1 LFYSGTYNVSKS
13 KFIIIFD
20 VHPYMWLLRLSTH
33 NNTYLII
40 VDSILRFVFGRS
52 HANSRAL
59 IHSMLLALSGAIVL
73 HSSVDCLCTESTKMD
88 STSPTIYVVV
98 VPLLWI
104 GLPTVGAGSKIRN
117 KTKVED
123 YAMPS
128 QLILLL
134 LLVHVLLSDFL

>member
-20 VHPYMWLLRLSTH
+20 VQTYMWLSTH

-40 VDSILRFVFGRS
+40 VDSILRFVIGGS

-59 IHSMLLALSGAIVL
+59 INSMLLALSGAVVL

-88 STSPTIYVVV
+88 STSPTIYVIV
-98 VPLLWI
+98 VPLLQI
-104 GLPTVGAGSKIRN
+104 IHETFGSIWFSTRN
-117 KTKVED
+117 QVSKTRTRYPQANNYKT
-123 YAMPS
+123 
-128 QLILLL
+128 IT
-134 LLVHVLLSDFL
+134 

>member
-1 LFYSGTYNVSKS
+1 MSKS

-20 VHPYMWLLRLSTH
+20 VQTYMWLSTH

-40 VDSILRFVFGRS
+40 VDSILRFVIGGS

-59 IHSMLLALSGAIVL
+59 INSMLLALSGAVVL

-88 STSPTIYVVV
+88 STSPTIYVIV

-104 GLPTVGAGSKIRN
+104 GLPTVGAGSKIR

-134 LLVHVLLSDFL
+134 LLVHVLLSNFL